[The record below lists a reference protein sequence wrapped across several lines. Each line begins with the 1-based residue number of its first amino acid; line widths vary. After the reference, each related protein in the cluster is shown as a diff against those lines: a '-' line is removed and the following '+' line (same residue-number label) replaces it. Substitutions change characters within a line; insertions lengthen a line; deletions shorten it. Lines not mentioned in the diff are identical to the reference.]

1 MLENKKCI
9 LAYGLDV
16 VELMKLQQAKVKIIR
31 VTEDM
36 GKVLV
41 KDILAGSTD
50 KISSDK
56 LPKNE
61 KFVIFN
67 NLSNMQ
73 MELAMALTTRI
84 LKKKPVLAT
93 VTETSLDWEF
103 EYLIEHLLEERE
115 WHKINKGSAMRHE
128 QE

>member
-50 KISSDK
+50 KIASDK

-115 WHKINKGSAMRHE
+115 WHKTNKGSAMRHE

>member
-1 MLENKKCI
+1 MLNNTKCI

-41 KDILAGSTD
+41 KDILAGSTE
-50 KISSDK
+50 KIASDK

-61 KFVIFN
+61 KVVIFN

-73 MELAMALTTRI
+73 MELAMSLTKRV
-84 LKKKPVLAT
+84 LKKKPILAT
-93 VTETSLDWEF
+93 VTETSLEWEF
-103 EYLIEHLLEERE
+103 EYLIEHLMEERE
-115 WHKINKGSAMRHE
+115 WHKTNKGSAMHE